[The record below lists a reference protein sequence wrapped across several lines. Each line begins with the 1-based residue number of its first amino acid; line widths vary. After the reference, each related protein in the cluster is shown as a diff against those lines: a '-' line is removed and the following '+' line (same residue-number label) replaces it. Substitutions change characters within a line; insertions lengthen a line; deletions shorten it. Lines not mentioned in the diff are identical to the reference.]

1 MRFLLFILLL
11 SATCAHARLGE
22 TRAQSEARYGLPKS
36 ERVAKGEVP
45 LLDGARELTF
55 HHAGFRIRCAL
66 LLATD
71 GVEYIVREEYSR
83 ITILPKI
90 TELEHDAMMEAE
102 LNGLKWTA
110 VSKDDEKKVVVTQF
124 LQELRGAPWL
134 RTDGAVLVIAGND
147 MQVRL
152 ELPQAR
158 KWEGQFQLARAQQ
171 QRAAAPKF

>member
-1 MRFLLFILLL
+1 MTL
-11 SATCAHARLGE
+11 E
-22 TRAQSEARYGLPKS
+22 
-36 ERVAKGEVP
+36 
-45 LLDGARELTF
+45 EL
-55 HHAGFRIRCAL
+55 R
-66 LLATD
+66 
-71 GVEYIVREEYSR
+71 
-83 ITILPKI
+83 
-90 TELEHDAMMEAE
+90 AMMEAE